1 MVNINSMVNT
11 INICFPSNS
20 SDASF
25 KRLIKWNNNN
35 FTSVIL
41 NADFSCLGSPIRAG
55 YGGILWN
62 SARFYLSGFSGYIR
76 NSSDIL
82 HAELYAIY
90 HGLLLAKDLEINDI
104 VCYSNSMHYVNLI
117 KSHSRKFHVYAVLIQ
132 DIKDLLEL
140 TNVTVCH
147 TLRKGNQCAD
157 FMAKLEATS
166 DVDLSLHH
174 SPPESLSNPLQADAA
189 GTFFFSLEISFFFLF
204 CLVAFLSLFL
214 LAL

>member
-1 MVNINSMVNT
+1 
-11 INICFPSNS
+11 
-20 SDASF
+20 
-25 KRLIKWNNNN
+25 
-35 FTSVIL
+35 
-41 NADFSCLGSPIRAG
+41 
-55 YGGILWN
+55 
-62 SARFYLSGFSGYIR
+62 
-76 NSSDIL
+76 
-82 HAELYAIY
+82 
-90 HGLLLAKDLEINDI
+90 
-104 VCYSNSMHYVNLI
+104 MHYVNLI